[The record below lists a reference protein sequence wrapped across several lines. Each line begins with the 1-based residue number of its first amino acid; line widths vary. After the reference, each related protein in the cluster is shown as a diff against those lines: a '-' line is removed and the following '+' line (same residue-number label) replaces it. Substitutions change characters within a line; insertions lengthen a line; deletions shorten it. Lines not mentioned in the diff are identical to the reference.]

1 MSSFDFFFFLFT
13 LLRRQSWVVKIIIFQ
28 KKKEI
33 YEDRTGLIYTIL
45 SSFLNP
51 EENEKEIERRLIK
64 VLKK

>member
-13 LLRRQSWVVKIIIFQ
+13 LLRRQSRVVKIIIFQ

-33 YEDRTGLIYTIL
+33 SEDRTGLIYTIL

-64 VLKK
+64 VLKE

>member
-1 MSSFDFFFFLFT
+1 M
-13 LLRRQSWVVKIIIFQ
+13 KIIIFQ

>member
-1 MSSFDFFFFLFT
+1 M
-13 LLRRQSWVVKIIIFQ
+13 KIIIFQ

-33 YEDRTGLIYTIL
+33 SEDRTGLIYTIL